1 MTKDTFLYKEKF
13 LSLKKKCR
21 FAIRLLKKQ
30 YKMNLL
36 LMIIGAIVAAVAVA
50 FVVVKYLPLKL
61 RWIPSVILLLLAIF
75 LGVKIYNGI
84 LEPIKF
90 NEEKIEKFSVVVDN
104 LKIIRDA
111 EVKYYEVNSQY
122 TNDKAGLINFINT
135 ARLAITETKTI
146 VEQINKGG
154 GVIID
159 EEKKVTDTIGYEP
172 VLKYFKDRNFKDM
185 FKVPGTDGVEFE
197 IEIGSVEK
205 VPGLVVATFRARTP
219 KKAILAG
226 MNESLL
232 KQEIEAVE
240 NDQIKGEFVSVG
252 SLEEVTTG
260 GNWPPAY
267 DKKDRAKED

>member
-1 MTKDTFLYKEKF
+1 
-13 LSLKKKCR
+13 
-21 FAIRLLKKQ
+21 
-30 YKMNLL
+30 MNLI
-36 LMIIGAIVAAVAVA
+36 LMIIGAILAAVAIA

-75 LGVKIYNGI
+75 LGLKIYDGI

-146 VEQINKGG
+146 VEKINKGG
-154 GVIID
+154 GIIID

-219 KKAILAG
+219 KKGILAG

>member
-1 MTKDTFLYKEKF
+1 
-13 LSLKKKCR
+13 
-21 FAIRLLKKQ
+21 
-30 YKMNLL
+30 MNLI

-159 EEKKVTDTIGYEP
+159 EEKRVTDTIGYEP

-197 IEIGSVEK
+197 IEVGSVEK